1 MQAILNFAQQTG
13 FYQFSQGGNWKMLIM
28 IAISFVLL
36 YLAIVKQFEPL
47 LLLPIAFGMLCTN
60 LPGADMFHEILFA
73 GGHIHW
79 DMFHGDPIQASELLQ
94 LLQDG
99 ALPDVIK
106 PYAEQLIAAA
116 NGAFGAMM
124 LQANFHL
131 RATEGA
137 TLCQNPE
144 TQAYALVRPFP
155 LAITDVESLAAGLA
169 SLANQTENWRKA
181 LAGLNTAEAAKEQS
195 AASTSDGDS
204 HHDMM
209 ASGFFHV

>member
-1 MQAILNFAQQTG
+1 MEFKELLAAFAAKYG
-13 FYQFSQGGNWKMLIM
+13 IDGLD
-28 IAISFVLL
+28 
-36 YLAIVKQFEPL
+36 
-47 LLLPIAFGMLCTN
+47 
-60 LPGADMFHEILFA
+60 GADGAAELDVD
-73 GGHIHW
+73 GVRV
-79 DMFHGDPIQASELLQ
+79 ELLDDPQ
-94 LLQDG
+94 SRC
-99 ALPDVIK
+99 ALACAEIGLPPPD
-106 PYAEQLIAAA
+106 AD
-116 NGAFGAMM
+116 GAFGAMM

-155 LAITDVESLAAGLA
+155 LAITDVESLAAGLE

-209 ASGFFHV
+209 ASGFVHV

>member
-1 MQAILNFAQQTG
+1 MEF
-13 FYQFSQGGNWKMLIM
+13 K
-28 IAISFVLL
+28 
-36 YLAIVKQFEPL
+36 
-47 LLLPIAFGMLCTN
+47 
-60 LPGADMFHEILFA
+60 
-73 GGHIHW
+73 
-79 DMFHGDPIQASELLQ
+79 ELLAAFAAKYNIEG
-94 LLQDG
+94 LDG
-99 ALPDVIK
+99 AEGVAELEVDGIRVELLEDPQARSLVACAEIGLPPPD
-106 PYAEQLIAAA
+106 A

-124 LQANFHL
+124 LRANFLL

-155 LAITDVESLAAGLA
+155 LAITDVESLAAGLE

-181 LAGLNTAEAAKEQS
+181 LAGLNTAEAAKERG
-195 AASTSDGDS
+195 AASTLDGDS